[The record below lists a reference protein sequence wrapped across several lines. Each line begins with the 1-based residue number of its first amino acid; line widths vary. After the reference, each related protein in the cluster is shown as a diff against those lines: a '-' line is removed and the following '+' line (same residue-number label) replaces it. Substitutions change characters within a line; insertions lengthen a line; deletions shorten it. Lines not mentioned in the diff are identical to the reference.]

1 MGVKQFSA
9 FVLEPSR
16 DVELG
21 LEKSADERGLRTLDD
36 VKIIDR
42 SHHPLGEITTRF
54 MKDEGPNP

>member
-21 LEKSADERGLRTLDD
+21 LEKSAEEQGLHTLDD
-36 VKIIDR
+36 VKIIDG
-42 SHHPLGEITTRF
+42 SHHPLVEITTRLL
-54 MKDEGPNP
+54 KSER